1 MAERDEMGH
10 FLPGHKEAKG
20 RGKGTL
26 NKTTA
31 IVRDFARSILEDEA
45 YRKNVKKRAIAGDL
59 GALEVTLYHYAYGKP
74 KETVDMNL
82 EHTVYLVELD

>member
-1 MAERDEMGH
+1 MGH

-31 IVRDFARSILEDEA
+31 IVRDFARGILEDEE
-45 YRKNVKKRAIAGDL
+45 YRKNVRVRAITGEL

-74 KETVDMNL
+74 KENVDVTV
-82 EHTVYLVELD
+82 EHTIYSVELD